1 MAVFTDAGM
10 IIDNLPAIRA
20 RLQASTQTA
29 FSDIVPVGEQMSVD
43 DSSVM
48 GRIIGII
55 SEIYSDYEEALQQLY
70 ASKDI
75 NQATGQQLELLCA
88 LGGVYRQD
96 ATPTQALLM
105 LYGTYGTIIPTA
117 TNVSSRITSDVF
129 TTSQRVVLDS
139 ASVNGS
145 EYTVNNVG
153 TATTYT
159 IVWAIDNDN
168 NTNDPI
174 TITSLPTD
182 SVEQICA
189 KLINNTTTTRVSLY
203 KTNDNKL
210 GIYFTNRNNT
220 GTFTVTN
227 LTVNNIYKPV
237 DSVCT
242 AIGKRTQD
250 RDTLTNIQ
258 TPVLG
263 WLGVTNPFDAID
275 GEGVQTDEELRLF
288 YHDTKVRDGGST
300 YSAMYGALQGI
311 RGVRFVNI
319 QENSLD
325 VTVNSIP
332 SHTIGV
338 VVLGGD
344 EGLIGQT
351 ILNNIPLGIGTYG
364 DVSSN
369 IVHTTAVDINNTPV
383 IITFARPDL
392 VPIAIHLVMSIYPDF
407 PDNGAALIRQALV
420 DYIAGFNVGDDVLQ
434 SRLFTP
440 INSIR
445 GFAVNSLTIG
455 KVGSPLTSGNITL
468 SYKELANISF
478 SDITFG

>member
-153 TATTYT
+153 TATTYA

-174 TITSLPTD
+174 TITSLPAD

-258 TPVLG
+258 TP
-263 WLGVTNPFDAID
+263 
-275 GEGVQTDEELRLF
+275 E
-288 YHDTKVRDGGST
+288 
-300 YSAMYGALQGI
+300 
-311 RGVRFVNI
+311 
-319 QENSLD
+319 
-325 VTVNSIP
+325 
-332 SHTIGV
+332 IGRAHV
-338 VVLGGD
+338 
-344 EGLIGQT
+344 
-351 ILNNIPLGIGTYG
+351 
-364 DVSSN
+364 
-369 IVHTTAVDINNTPV
+369 
-383 IITFARPDL
+383 
-392 VPIAIHLVMSIYPDF
+392 
-407 PDNGAALIRQALV
+407 
-420 DYIAGFNVGDDVLQ
+420 
-434 SRLFTP
+434 
-440 INSIR
+440 
-445 GFAVNSLTIG
+445 
-455 KVGSPLTSGNITL
+455 
-468 SYKELANISF
+468 
-478 SDITFG
+478 